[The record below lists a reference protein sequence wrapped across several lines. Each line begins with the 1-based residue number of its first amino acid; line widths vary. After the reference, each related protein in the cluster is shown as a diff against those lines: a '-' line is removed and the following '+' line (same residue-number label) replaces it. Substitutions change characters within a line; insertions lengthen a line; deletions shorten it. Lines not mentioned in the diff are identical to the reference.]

1 MSENKSLVDIL
12 LDDDN
17 CENIKLTSDDGK
29 ETLFEQVAII
39 PIDDNVYALLH
50 PLDKMEGVE
59 EDQALVFLI
68 DEENDRIVLEQNDD
82 IVDEVFEE
90 YYELLADEGELE

>member
-1 MSENKSLVDIL
+1 MSENRSLVDIL

-17 CENIKLTSDDGK
+17 CENITVTSDDGTK
-29 ETLFEQVAII
+29 TEFEQVAII
-39 PIDDNVYALLH
+39 PIEENVYALLH
-50 PLDKMEGVE
+50 PITKMDGVS

-68 DEENDRIVLEQNDD
+68 DEENDRITLEQDDD

-90 YYELLADEGELE
+90 YYELLEENGEE

>member
-12 LDDDN
+12 LDDNN
-17 CENIKLTSDDGK
+17 CENIKLTSDDGV

-39 PIDDNVYALLH
+39 PIEDNVYALLH
-50 PLDKMEGVE
+50 PLDKIDGVE

-68 DEENDRIVLEQNDD
+68 DEENDKIVLEQNDD

-90 YYELLADEGELE
+90 YYELLADEGELD